1 MEVIELKFILK
12 LLGFEG
18 YRAPI
23 RKIQPNSKTKAPER
37 DRICRTLGDRGY
49 VGYEEDVTKFK
60 IESPGKQILKTDT
73 SQLPIAKDEVK
84 VLQVCAQKTANP
96 GDTKLPKEK
105 RQPVIRQLIERGFV
119 RAVKKQIKEVWLTEE
134 GKQYLL
140 EEYAADSTAPSI
152 STKLL
157 TKYLQF
163 MREAM
168 QVGTTQPV
176 STLVSSDSSGV
187 DTTAKTRHISD
198 EDILQITCKL
208 DRELGTRNYLPIYQ
222 LRQKLQPPM
231 SRDELDRALF
241 RLQRNNKIELSSLQ
255 EAMNYSKE
263 QIEAAIHSEFEGI
276 LFFII
281 VT

>member
-12 LLGFEG
+12 LLGFAG

-37 DRICRTLGDRGY
+37 DRICRNLGDRGY
-49 VGYEEDVTKFK
+49 VDYQEDITKFK
-60 IESPGKQILKTDT
+60 IESPGKQLLKTDT
-73 SQLPIAKDEVK
+73 SQLPISDEELK
-84 VLQVCAQKTANP
+84 VLRACEKETSTPGKTNLSS
-96 GDTKLPKEK
+96 DR
-105 RQPVIRQLIERGFV
+105 RQPVIHTLIERGFI
-119 RAVKKQIKEVWLTEE
+119 RPVKTQIKEVWLTEE

-157 TKYLQF
+157 TNYLQF

-168 QVGTTQPV
+168 QLGTTQPV

-187 DTTAKTRHISD
+187 DTTAQTRHISD
-198 EDILQITCKL
+198 EEILQTIRKL
-208 DRELGTRNYLPIYQ
+208 DRELGTRNYLPIYH

-231 SRDELDRALF
+231 SRDEFDRALF